1 MTFEIGDTVGTYT
14 IVAVLGSGGTGEVYQ
29 VEHAITK
36 RVEAMK
42 ILFAAVSSTAE
53 QDQRFLREIQLMA
66 RLSHPNIAAVHNAFC
81 EKGHLVMVME
91 LIQGN
96 PLRTLLERGKLPLT
110 ASIEYACQA
119 LAALDYAHG
128 NGIVHRDVSPG
139 NMIVTEN
146 DSLKLMDFGLAKSHN
161 DIRITQTGTL
171 LGSLYYTSPE
181 QVRGYLNI
189 DARSDIYS
197 VGAVLY
203 EMATGVKP
211 FQSDNPYALM
221 LAQVEQ
227 APPRPTEIDPG
238 LPPVLDEI
246 VMKALEKEPEKRF
259 QSAELFRCALES
271 MKDDSKRG
279 SAEYA
284 WERSYEEGKRAGLR
298 MSQFLNAASTAVAPL
313 TPVVAKSL
321 TNTEDAASSV
331 RSAVSVS
338 SALVGSLHSPY
349 LKVVAVFVFAVFF
362 AYVWKSALFPT
373 SNAAPR
379 PATVATAA
387 SLVPEPPDFAAL
399 PVIWPSNLMPIP
411 ALTRPDVRR
420 RSRRA
425 YIVRRS
431 PVTTG
436 ETLNVNTARVKPQAL
451 MVSEIPNAN
460 APHAEYQGVPG
471 VAVSEKSNALPTK
484 ATANVKPQP
493 TAVNENANATTGGI
507 KPQALTASAHD
518 EIKQDPPAAKKNR
531 NSFLRIMNRVVHPQR
546 NSDSNNPAAAKV
558 SAGRPVTK

>member
-14 IVAVLGSGGTGEVYQ
+14 IVAALGSGGMGEVYQ

-36 RVEAMK
+36 RVEALK

-53 QDQRFLREIQLMA
+53 QDQRFLREIRLQA
-66 RLSHPNIAAVHNAFC
+66 RLNHPNIAAVHNAFW
-81 EKGHLVMVME
+81 EKGHLVMIME

-128 NGIVHRDVSPG
+128 NGIVHRDISPG
-139 NMIVTEN
+139 NMIVTEK
-146 DSLKLMDFGLAKSHN
+146 DSLKLTDFGLAKSHN
-161 DIRITQTGTL
+161 DIRITQTGAL
-171 LGSLYYTSPE
+171 IGSLYYASPE

-189 DARSDIYS
+189 DARSDVYS

-203 EMATGVKP
+203 EMATGTKP
-211 FQSDNPYALM
+211 FQSDNPFTLM

-227 APPRPTEIDPG
+227 APLRPIEIDPK
-238 LPPVLDEI
+238 LPTVLDEI
-246 VMKALEKEPEKRF
+246 VMRALEKDPQKRF

-271 MKDDSKRG
+271 VEGGSKRG
-279 SAEYA
+279 STEYP

-313 TPVVAKSL
+313 TPAVAKSL
-321 TNTEDAASSV
+321 TDTEHAASSAW
-331 RSAVSVS
+331 SAASLS
-338 SALVGSLHSPY
+338 SALVGSVHSPY
-349 LKVVAVFVFAVFF
+349 LKAAAVFAFAVVFP
-362 AYVWKSALFPT
+362 YVWKSALFPT

-379 PATVATAA
+379 PATVSTAA
-387 SLVPEPPDFAAL
+387 SVVPEPPDFAAL
-399 PVIWPSNLMPIP
+399 PVIWPSDLMPITP
-411 ALTRPDVRR
+411 LPDVRR

-425 YIVRRS
+425 YFARRS

-436 ETLNVNTARVKPQAL
+436 EKLNVIMARVKSQTV
-451 MVSEIPNAN
+451 MVSEVPNAK

-471 VAVSEKSNALPTK
+471 AFTTK
-484 ATANVKPQP
+484 TMADVKPVNPQP
-493 TAVNENANATTGGI
+493 TAVSENATLTAGGI
-507 KPQALTASAHD
+507 KPHALTASAHD
-518 EIKQDPPAAKKNR
+518 DIKQDPSTAKKNH
-531 NSFLRIMNRVVHPQR
+531 NSFLRAMNRVLHPHR
-546 NSDSNNPAAAKV
+546 NSDSNQPAVANV
-558 SAGRPVTK
+558 SADRPVTK